1 MPSKVIIID
10 YGSQVTQ
17 LIARRVRE
25 AGVYSEIHP
34 CVVTAAQVKA
44 MQPSAIILS
53 GGPASVGE
61 KDAPALDKGFL
72 DLGVPVLGICYGMQ
86 LLAFNLGGGLEQS
99 ETREYGPADLRFVR
113 SCALWDGIDLTK
125 LSRVWMSHG
134 DTVKTPPAGFL
145 VTGSTDTLEV
155 AAMAAEAPAPSAGP
169 AALYPVEVLEYTEG
183 DRAEPRISKTY
194 ELSPMDD
201 PALIPTGDFERPG
214 CLYTL
219 LDIVKEDQT
228 ETDSK
233 YYTETV
239 TLDSKSKDMEEIMPL
254 LAATCET
261 VTEDGYTGLL
271 TLDTA
276 SIQVEAS
283 GYATSTRNV
292 SATRSYPNLSE
303 ADVSLV
309 PKSIEDSGRTL
320 TLADVQWQEAGG
332 FYNAAATYTGT
343 ASSKYATG
351 YTVTADYAGEVAK
364 TTSGTVLY
372 TAVFG
377 LAEEQEAV
385 TAIPQPAAEGGGF
398 DWRWLLVLPAGAG
411 AVGLVFLGR
420 FLLQKYKIK
429 KEWKEYNK

>member
-1 MPSKVIIID
+1 MKKRAAPLFLAV
-10 YGSQVTQ
+10 
-17 LIARRVRE
+17 L
-25 AGVYSEIHP
+25 
-34 CVVTAAQVKA
+34 TACALA
-44 MQPSAIILS
+44 C
-53 GGPASVGE
+53 
-61 KDAPALDKGFL
+61 PAL
-72 DLGVPVLGICYGMQ
+72 
-86 LLAFNLGGGLEQS
+86 
-99 ETREYGPADLRFVR
+99 
-113 SCALWDGIDLTK
+113 
-125 LSRVWMSHG
+125 
-134 DTVKTPPAGFL
+134 
-145 VTGSTDTLEV
+145 
-155 AAMAAEAPAPSAGP
+155 AAEAPSPEATPSV
-169 AALYPVEVLEYTEG
+169 LYPVEVLEYTEG

-201 PALIPTGDFERPG
+201 PALIPTGDFERSG

-254 LAATCET
+254 LAATCEA

-271 TLDTA
+271 TPDTA

-351 YTVTADYAGEVAK
+351 YTVTADYAGEVTK

-411 AVGLVFLGR
+411 VVGLVFLGR
-420 FLLQKYKIK
+420 FLLQKYKSK

>member
-1 MPSKVIIID
+1 MKKRAAPLFLAV
-10 YGSQVTQ
+10 
-17 LIARRVRE
+17 L
-25 AGVYSEIHP
+25 
-34 CVVTAAQVKA
+34 TACALA
-44 MQPSAIILS
+44 C
-53 GGPASVGE
+53 
-61 KDAPALDKGFL
+61 PAL
-72 DLGVPVLGICYGMQ
+72 
-86 LLAFNLGGGLEQS
+86 
-99 ETREYGPADLRFVR
+99 
-113 SCALWDGIDLTK
+113 
-125 LSRVWMSHG
+125 
-134 DTVKTPPAGFL
+134 
-145 VTGSTDTLEV
+145 
-155 AAMAAEAPAPSAGP
+155 AAEAPSPEATPSV
-169 AALYPVEVLEYTEG
+169 LYPVEVLEYTEG

-201 PALIPTGDFERPG
+201 PALIPTGDFERSG

-254 LAATCET
+254 LAATCEA

-292 SATRSYPNLSE
+292 SATRSYPN
-303 ADVSLV
+303 
-309 PKSIEDSGRTL
+309 L

-351 YTVTADYAGEVAK
+351 YTVTADYAGEVTK

-411 AVGLVFLGR
+411 VVGLVFLGR
-420 FLLQKYKIK
+420 FLLQKYKSK